1 MIDKAD
7 NGRELPAEFHRA
19 TVDSMFGDARSLGIG
34 TFAAASVATF
44 VSIWMGALSIGL
56 IAALLLVVGAVR
68 LRWMQLY
75 KLRLSEAPSPS
86 QLRRW
91 ESVYVLG
98 AASHVLLLGLFCYVT
113 FHSTHDSFARLA
125 SFATW
130 MAYLIGIP
138 GRNYGS
144 NRLVTIL
151 IVCAALPVVLALIQ
165 SGREYWVIV
174 LFVLAPFFSAM
185 QLISLRL
192 RGVLLDAATRA
203 RDISHIATQFDS
215 ALNNMPSGLAMLNP
229 WGRVEVVNR
238 KLIELLALPSDVA
251 NSYASLDDLLVDA
264 VRAGALS
271 HATAKQ
277 IVDNVHQHIRGDTFQ
292 EMLIEL
298 DSGQILDMS
307 LTKMADGG
315 AVLLFDDVTERN
327 RAQARINELARFD
340 PLTGLPNR
348 VEFRERAALLLNQ
361 KSDDLDAA
369 MMFVDLDQFKQ
380 VNDTLGHAVGD
391 QLLSAAAERLRIAV
405 QPEVLVARM
414 GGDEFVVFMGAVDS
428 LARIEAVA
436 RAIVNEMARPFL
448 IGEQQLRLGASVG
461 IARAS
466 DVGRDLGVL
475 LRCAD
480 MALYQAKSDGR
491 GTWRL
496 FEPRMETR
504 ARARRELEFDLRVA
518 LETEIMQ
525 LHFQPIYHVG
535 KRRFIGC
542 EALLRWRHPMR
553 GMVPPSVFV
562 PIAEE
567 IGVIGK
573 LDDYVLRKACVTAAN
588 WPEDISIAINLSA
601 VSFENAEIVGRIKNA
616 LALSRL
622 SPQRLEIEITE
633 TALLRNMQL
642 TRAIL
647 FELRKLGVRISLDD
661 FGTGYSSLSYLHS
674 LPLNKIKIDRSFLA
688 GLEPNSPAL
697 KLLTGVAHMSKDLG
711 LTIVVE
717 GVETQEQFQLVTEST
732 EVDEIQGYL
741 FSQPV
746 PEAEIAEIFA
756 KEHRSAA

>member
-1 MIDKAD
+1 M
-7 NGRELPAEFHRA
+7 PAEFHRE
-19 TVDSMFGDARSLGIG
+19 TVDSLFGDSMSLGIG
-34 TFAAASVATF
+34 AAAAAGVAVF
-44 VSIWMGALSIGL
+44 VSIRLGAVSVAL
-56 IAALLLVVGAVR
+56 IAAALLIAGAIRLLCMRLYNSRSGEIRSDAEVKQWERIYTVGA
-68 LRWMQLY
+68 
-75 KLRLSEAPSPS
+75 AC
-86 QLRRW
+86 
-91 ESVYVLG
+91 
-98 AASHVLLLGLFCYVT
+98 HVLLLGLFCYLT
-113 FHSTHDSFARLA
+113 FNITQDGFARLA
-125 SFATW
+125 SISAW
-130 MAYLIGIP
+130 MAYLTGIP

-144 NRLVTIL
+144 NRLVSIL
-151 IVCAALPVVLALIQ
+151 IICAGAPVLTAFIQ
-165 SGREYWVIV
+165 SGREYWVIIA
-174 LFVLAPFFSAM
+174 LVLAPMFAAM
-185 QLISLRL
+185 RFMSRRL

-203 RDISHIATQFDS
+203 RDVSHIAAQFDS
-215 ALNNMPSGLAMLNP
+215 ALNNMPSGLAMLN
-229 WGRVEVVNR
+229 GRGEVEVINR
-238 KLIELLALPSDVA
+238 KLTELFALSSDVNAQYPSLYELLAAAVTA
-251 NSYASLDDLLVDA
+251 DA
-264 VRAGALS
+264 LTREMAAQV
-271 HATAKQ
+271 
-277 IVDNVHQHIRGDTFQ
+277 IDNVREQLQGAFFE

-298 DSGQILDMS
+298 KSGRILDLS
-307 LTKMADGG
+307 LQKKASGG

-348 VEFRERAALLLNQ
+348 VEFRERAAALLTQ
-361 KSDDLDAA
+361 KAHDLDAA

-391 QLLSAAAERLRIAV
+391 LLLTAAAERLRIAV

-414 GGDEFVVFMGAVDS
+414 GGDEFVVFMGAAES
-428 LARIEAVA
+428 LAQIEAVA
-436 RAIVNEMARPFL
+436 RAIVKEMARPFI

-466 DVGRDLGVL
+466 DVGGDLGVM

-480 MALYQAKSDGR
+480 MALYQAKADGR

-518 LETEIMQ
+518 LENEIMQ
-525 LHFQPIYHVG
+525 LHFQPIYHVV

-542 EALLRWRHPMR
+542 EALLRWRHPVR
-553 GMVPPSVFV
+553 GMVAPSIFV

-573 LDDYVLRKACVTAAN
+573 IDEYVLRKACATAAN
-588 WPEDISIAINLSA
+588 WPEDISIAVNLSA
-601 VSFENAEIVGRIKNA
+601 VSFETADIVGRIKNA
-616 LALSRL
+616 LEASRL
-622 SPQRLEIEITE
+622 SPHRLEIEITE

-647 FELRKLGVRISLDD
+647 IELRKLGVRISLDD

-717 GVETQEQFQLVTEST
+717 GVETQEQFELLTQAT
-732 EVDEIQGYL
+732 EVDQIQGYL
-741 FSQPV
+741 FSRPV
-746 PEAEIAEIFA
+746 SEVEIGEIFA
-756 KEHRSAA
+756 KEQRNAA

>member
-1 MIDKAD
+1 MFEKAD
-7 NGRELPAEFHRA
+7 TTHELPPELYRA
-19 TVDSMFGDARSLGIG
+19 AVDSMFGDAKSLGVG
-34 TFAAASVATF
+34 TLAAVSLSAFVAF
-44 VSIWMGALSIGL
+44 QLGSLNVSLVAFGLLIVGAIRLHWMRLYERRRGEVLSDGEL
-56 IAALLLVVGAVR
+56 KRWEKLYVVGA
-68 LRWMQLY
+68 
-75 KLRLSEAPSPS
+75 SC
-86 QLRRW
+86 
-91 ESVYVLG
+91 
-98 AASHVLLLGLFCYVT
+98 HVMLLGVWCYVT
-113 FHSTHDSFARLA
+113 FAETHDAFARLA
-125 SFATW
+125 SFAGW

-144 NRLVTIL
+144 NRLVKVL
-151 IVCAALPVVLALIQ
+151 IVCAAVPVLAALLLA
-165 SGREYWVIV
+165 GPKYWTIAI
-174 LFVLAPFFSAM
+174 FMLAPLFSAM
-185 QLISLRL
+185 IFISMRL
-192 RGVLLDAATRA
+192 RGVLLEAATRA
-203 RDISHIATQFDS
+203 RDVSRLAAQFDS
-215 ALNNMPSGLAMLNP
+215 ALNNMPSGLAMLD
-229 WGRVEVVNR
+229 GRGKVEVVNR
-238 KLIELLALPSDVA
+238 KLIELLAISSDVKEDRP
-251 NSYASLDDLLVDA
+251 SLEELFAMA
-264 VRAGALS
+264 VRAGALTDE
-271 HATAKQ
+271 TAAHV
-277 IVDNVHQHIRGDTFQ
+277 VDNVRAHMGGVAFE

-298 DSGQILDMS
+298 ESGRILDLS
-307 LTKMADGG
+307 LQKMANGG
-315 AVLLFDDVTERN
+315 AVLLLDDVTERN

-348 VEFRERAALLLNQ
+348 VEFRERATVLLTH
-361 KSDDLDAA
+361 KADDVDAA

-391 QLLSAAAERLRIAV
+391 QLLSAAAERLRVAV
-405 QPEVLVARM
+405 QPLDLVARM
-414 GGDEFVVFMGAVDS
+414 GGDEFVVFMGGAQS
-428 LARIEAVA
+428 LAQIEAVA
-436 RAIVNEMARPFL
+436 RAIVNEMARPFQ
-448 IGEQQLRLGASVG
+448 IGVQQLRLGASIG

-466 DVGRDLGVL
+466 DVGNDLGVM

-480 MALYQAKSDGR
+480 MALYQAKADGR

-518 LETEIMQ
+518 LESEIMQ
-525 LHFQPIYHVG
+525 LNFQPIYHVG

-542 EALLRWRHPMR
+542 EALLRWRHPVR

-573 LDDYVLRKACVTAAN
+573 LDEYVLRKACASAAN
-588 WPEDISIAINLSA
+588 WPEDVSVAINLSA
-601 VSFENAEIVGRIKNA
+601 VSFENAEIVGRIKDA
-616 LALSRL
+616 LAFSRL
-622 SPQRLEIEITE
+622 SPHRLEIEITE

-717 GVETQEQFQLVTEST
+717 GVETQEQFLLVTEST

-741 FSQPV
+741 FSRPV
-746 PEAEIAEIFA
+746 SEPEIAEIFA
-756 KEHRSAA
+756 KEHRTAA